1 MSFSRSVKQEI
12 LKKLRRKS
20 CCARAFLCAVLKG
33 GGSLLLSQ
41 GKVGFVVETDS
52 APLAETSCRFAEEFF
67 HEQSEVLE
75 VQGGTGKKY
84 SCRWD
89 ATLGEK
95 LQIEDVELSTERG
108 LLSKSLYAGTVRR
121 VRLRFHSADSGRA
134 VRSKR
139 PTPTITW
146 SCVFPTAILPLS
158 CSKSMTFCNSRAFS
172 AKTEWVLYLK
182 EGEKI
187 SDFLTYIEAVKG
199 KFTVDNVIIG
209 RSFRNKANRQRN
221 CIDSNI
227 EKSVLAGAKQLAD
240 VEKIRRAGRFT
251 SLPEGLRQ
259 AAEAREQ
266 HPDANLAELAALLG
280 ISKSG
285 VNHRLAKIAEIAAQ
299 IN

>member
-95 LQIEDVELSTERG
+95 LQIEDVELSTERECCQKAFMQG
-108 LLSKSLYAGTVRR
+108 LFAVCGSVSIPQTQDALFGQSAHSNYHLE
-121 VRLRFHSADSGRA
+121 LRFSDGDFASFVQQKYD
-134 VRSKR
+134 
-139 PTPTITW
+139 
-146 SCVFPTAILPLS
+146 FLQF
-158 CSKSMTFCNSRAFS
+158 KSVQRKNGV
-172 AKTEWVLYLK
+172 VLYLK

-240 VEKIRRAGRFT
+240 VEKIRRAGRFN